1 MVTVIIQTES
11 RYPVSRKKITQAIQN
26 FLVEKIASDAD
37 VSVTFVGDR
46 KIHELNKTY
55 RQKDYPTDVLSFPL
69 YDPTQP
75 SPISFVGPPDDML
88 HLGDIVISYPM
99 AVKEAGEQNKLVDD
113 MIEFLVLH
121 GLNHLLGNHH
131 SEE

>member
-1 MVTVIIQTES
+1 MVTVTIQTES
-11 RYPVSRKKITQAIQN
+11 RYPVSRKKIIQAIQN
-26 FLVEKIASDAD
+26 FLSGKIESDAD
-37 VSVTFVGDR
+37 VSVTFVGNR
-46 KIHELNKTY
+46 KIHDLNKTY

-75 SPISFVGPPDDML
+75 SPVSFISPPDDIL
-88 HLGDIVISYPM
+88 HLGDIVVSYPM

-131 SEE
+131 TEE

>member
-1 MVTVIIQTES
+1 MVKVTIQTES
-11 RYPVSRKKITQAIQN
+11 RYPIARKKITKAIQD
-26 FLVEKIASDAD
+26 FLVGKIESDAD
-37 VSVTFVGDR
+37 VSVSFVGDR

-75 SPISFVGPPDDML
+75 SPVSFVTPPDDVL
-88 HLGDIVISYPM
+88 HLGDIVVSYPM
-99 AVKEAGEQNKLVDD
+99 AVKEAGEQDKMVDD

-131 SEE
+131 PEE

>member
-1 MVTVIIQTES
+1 MVHVIIQTES
-11 RYPVSRKKITQAIQN
+11 RYPVSRKRITKAIQD
-26 FLVEKIASDAD
+26 FLTGKIESDAD

-75 SPISFVGPPDDML
+75 SPVPFIGPPDDIL
-88 HLGDIVISYPM
+88 HLGDIVVSYPM
-99 AVKEAGEQNKLVDD
+99 AVKEAGEQEKLVDD

-131 SEE
+131 PEV

>member
-1 MVTVIIQTES
+1 MVTVTIQTES
-11 RYPVSRKKITQAIQN
+11 RYPIARKKITKSIQD
-26 FLVEKIASDAD
+26 FLLGKIESDAD

-46 KIHELNKTY
+46 KIHELNNTY

-75 SPISFVGPPDDML
+75 SPVAFVSPPDDIL
-88 HLGDIVISYPM
+88 HLGDIVVSYPM
-99 AVKEAGEQNKLVDD
+99 AVKEAGEQDKLVDD

-121 GLNHLLGNHH
+121 GLNHLLGIHH
-131 SEE
+131 PE